1 MRNASMEKWAWLLLY
16 SGMLVGAL
24 GLFLLR
30 DSPTAGWVLMVV
42 GVLDAA
48 AGVLLIWLRSR
59 RTGDGP

>member
-1 MRNASMEKWAWLLLY
+1 MRNAAMEKWAWLLLY

>member
-1 MRNASMEKWAWLLLY
+1 MRNAAMEKWAWLLLY

-24 GLFLLR
+24 GLFVLR
-30 DSPTAGWVLMVV
+30 DAPTAGWVLMVV